1 MKKVDL
7 IVTAPHIYTMK
18 GEGVGY
24 EEKKALVVDGSK
36 IIDIVDIDK
45 LSDQYEAEEQ
55 LDMSHHILLPG
66 FIDAHMHTSCNIMRG
81 LAQDTNN
88 WMMYGLQPFDNA
100 ATQAEKD
107 IGCPVALIEAAKAG
121 TTTMGDYEA
130 NMDASCNFIAKLGT
144 RGNVTLMIRSAKRK
158 VYKPGEL
165 YEFDDTM
172 GEASLNAN
180 IALYDKWHGY
190 DGGRMKVLF
199 GPQGA
204 DFVSPELLLKIQKIA
219 KERHTKIHMHTQQG
233 DRETYQIEQRYG
245 KRPTQFL
252 QDLNFLDS
260 TLIAVHL
267 TDCTDEEAQ
276 IIAGAQALGLDDTI
290 GSLEVG
296 KCADFIAIDYMHPS
310 MLPIYTYPMR
320 NMVPNIV
327 YSARGEEVVLSVVNG
342 KIVMKDRKLVNVD
355 EMEYMSKM
363 NDCPDDIGKRAADEF
378 FAINGTN
385 AQFMREEKL

>member
-1 MKKVDL
+1 
-7 IVTAPHIYTMK
+7 
-18 GEGVGY
+18 
-24 EEKKALVVDGSK
+24 
-36 IIDIVDIDK
+36 
-45 LSDQYEAEEQ
+45 
-55 LDMSHHILLPG
+55 
-66 FIDAHMHTSCNIMRG
+66 
-81 LAQDTNN
+81 
-88 WMMYGLQPFDNA
+88 
-100 ATQAEKD
+100 
-107 IGCPVALIEAAKAG
+107 
-121 TTTMGDYEA
+121 MGDYEA

-276 IIAGAQALGLDDTI
+276 IIARSGAGMIVCPGSIGIIDGIVPPSTAFQEAGGKVALGSDQAPGNNCHNIISEMKSVALFNKIKYTNPEVLPAWRALRMATIEGAQALGLDDTI

-355 EMEYMSKM
+355 EMEYISKM